1 MKVLLVTL
9 SLFSTLFFS
18 ETKNT
23 TKDNQPKVE
32 ATTKAIVGSSF
43 KLINDTKDKVS
54 IYTGTGFV
62 SLNKGSSTSI
72 SCNTGKEV
80 RWANKGKVCRIKEKH
95 RPFASNVSFAY
106 IDEITVVIC
115 RC

>member
-32 ATTKAIVGSSF
+32 TTTKATLGSSF
-43 KLINDTKDKVS
+43 KLINDTKNKVS

-80 RWANKGKVCRIKEKH
+80 RWASKGKKGSVIFKIESKHCGKTIKL
-95 RPFASNVSFAY
+95 SQVM
-106 IDEITVVIC
+106 
-115 RC
+115 